1 MKVLKSFISS
11 LPSYIDAQPSTGLSL
26 SIYQIEA
33 TLPTS
38 SHLLQTKEAFFFFF
52 LMAYV
57 PYHQSLFKNY

>member
-38 SHLLQTKEAFFFFF
+38 SHLLQTKEAFFFS
-52 LMAYV
+52 MAYV